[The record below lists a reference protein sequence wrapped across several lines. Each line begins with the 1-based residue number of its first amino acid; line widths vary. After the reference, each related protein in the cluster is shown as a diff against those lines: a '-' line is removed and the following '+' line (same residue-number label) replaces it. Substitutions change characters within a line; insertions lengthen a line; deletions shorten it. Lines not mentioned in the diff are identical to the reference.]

1 MAWTLSRFSR
11 LVELVRRWYSFEGR
25 SHDAGV
31 ASRFVPPTHTDL
43 TEVGAAGLEVRSHL
57 VAEVPVKMSQ
67 DTGFV
72 DGFMARIYGSH
83 STLSPPNPPPAC
95 L

>member
-11 LVELVRRWYSFEGR
+11 LVELVRPWYSFEGR

-31 ASRFVPPTHTDL
+31 ASRLFRRTEHRCTDL

-57 VAEVPVKMSQ
+57 VAEVPVKSQ
-67 DTGFV
+67 HSGY
-72 DGFMARIYGSH
+72 RI
-83 STLSPPNPPPAC
+83 C
-95 L
+95 